1 MSTQTKTFEVTD
13 TSGRDGSTTHTVVQA
28 SYHRNGVGGAG
39 FIVALI
45 DSSGGDHGPEPR
57 RFLLTWFPTY
67 DDQGERTTGYQENV
81 SVLAVDEIAKGNVA
95 MFPVHD
101 PATGSVDPSTGG
113 NAWRGADNWAIVL
126 PVIRQWLDDE
136 RAALTDALALNQQ
149 ARIGRQV

>member
-1 MSTQTKTFEVTD
+1 MSETKTYTVTE
-13 TSGRDGSTTHTVVQA
+13 TRTGGRGAGDVHTVVQA

-39 FIVALI
+39 FIVALV
-45 DSSGGDHGPEPR
+45 DTLLNGETEPS

-67 DDQGERTTGYQENV
+67 DDQGERSTGYQENV
-81 SVLAVDEIAKGNVA
+81 AVVLVDEVAKGNVA

-101 PATGSVDPSTGG
+101 PATGEPVPGTGG

-126 PVIRQWLDDE
+126 PVISRWLEDE
-136 RAALTDALALNQQ
+136 RAALTDALALNQE